1 MKLLNALVL
10 SALFM
15 FCAPASAEKLNS
27 AYTWTLDAEKSR
39 VNFVSIKKGNIAESH
54 TFSDIS
60 GHVTDGKA
68 RVIIK
73 PDSVDSRIPIR
84 DERMREF
91 LFETGVYPTIE
102 IVAEVSAALK
112 GLEPGN
118 SSLASI
124 PATLSLHGETKE
136 LTLDVRISR
145 LNQNTMVV
153 ASTQPVLVRA
163 ANFNMVDGIIK
174 LSSLVNNLPIA
185 ETVPVSFSLL
195 LKNDHNK

>member
-1 MKLLNALVL
+1 MKLLNSLVL
-10 SALFM
+10 SALFL
-15 FCAPASAEKLNS
+15 FCASANAKKPDTG
-27 AYTWTLDAEKSR
+27 YKWTLDAEKTR

-60 GHVTDGKA
+60 GHVVDGKA
-68 RVIIK
+68 RVTIK

-102 IVAEVSAALK
+102 IVAEVSEALK
-112 GLEPGN
+112 ELKPGN

-136 LTLDVRISR
+136 LALDVRISR

-195 LKNDHNK
+195 LNSNHNK